1 MMLHLWCK
9 RSCLAANSVMLR
21 INDVGFAQRCC
32 NFVANLVTATR
43 EVVGRFLVGSWS
55 VFAEYLQSQFLDII
69 LYFSYTILRNTFS
82 EGVTYGPPT
91 TVNSAGGVSFRKSD
105 VQSPA
110 VF

>member
-1 MMLHLWCK
+1 MQGERK
-9 RSCLAANSVMLR
+9 GAAVKIGSGDRR
-21 INDVGFAQRCC
+21 IKTILG
-32 NFVANLVTATR
+32 TATR